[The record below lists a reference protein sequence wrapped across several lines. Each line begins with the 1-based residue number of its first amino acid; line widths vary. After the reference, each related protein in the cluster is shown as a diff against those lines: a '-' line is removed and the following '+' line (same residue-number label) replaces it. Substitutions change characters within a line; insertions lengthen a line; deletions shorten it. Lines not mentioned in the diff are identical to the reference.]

1 MGIMIHNYKDDLP
14 APIEKGTIAI
24 DTEAM
29 GLLIKRDRLCVVQI
43 ARDNGDIDLVQMARD
58 YSAPN
63 LKATLA
69 NDDIEKIFHF
79 ARFDLSIL
87 NYYLNVDIKNFYCTK
102 IASKIA
108 RTYTQKHGLKTLCR
122 EFLKIDVDKQNQS
135 SYWGADELSSSQK
148 KYAADDVKHLHK
160 LKLKL
165 DAILKK
171 EGRYELARLAMEA
184 LRTIVKLELSDFGLE
199 EIYNH

>member
-1 MGIMIHNYKDDLP
+1 MIQNYKNDLP
-14 APIEKGTIAI
+14 EPIQKGSIAI

-29 GLLIKRDRLCVVQI
+29 GLSIKRDRLCVVQI
-43 ARDNGDIDLVQMARD
+43 AKENGDIALIQMTGD

-63 LKATLA
+63 LKATLEL
-69 NDDIEKIFHF
+69 DEVEKIFHF
-79 ARFDLSIL
+79 ARFDISIL

-108 RTYTQKHGLKTLCR
+108 RTYSQNHGLKTICR
-122 EFLKIDVDKQNQS
+122 ELLKTDIDKQNQS
-135 SYWGADELSSSQK
+135 SYWGGDELSSSQK
-148 KYAADDVKHLHK
+148 KYAADDVKNLHA

-171 EGRYELARLAMEA
+171 EGRYELACLAMES
-184 LRTIVKLELSDFGLE
+184 LRTIIKLELSDFIPE
-199 EIYNH
+199 EIYTH